1 MDFKLTC
8 GLIMVLSSAV
18 THSTIPG
25 VVPVGGGIFE
35 TGNAEMSR
43 DVLYPCQGDAHTWD
57 SVIGAIVQGGG
68 SLIKR
73 SPEGEKAMQAARDK
87 APGPAKSGEYIKE
100 MLGWQS
106 ELPAESEAGNFWEEK
121 VYRDRRRVAL
131 IKNEFPYGLPPLVDH
146 WMLWIR
152 IQTFTE
158 AAFEPLS
165 HETLPNPDF
174 KRSIRRKALLRY
186 LNYYDFYGYSGI
198 SEDVINRFRL
208 SGFYHPTEDTVWKDP
223 ESSEVVTRLE
233 GIEAMHWLGRHVLN
247 VIHVIFSPERYEILF
262 NRSTER
268 WKSVVYPD
276 HFHVIVKP
284 KSAS

>member
-1 MDFKLTC
+1 MAFKLTC
-8 GLIMVLSSAV
+8 GLIMALLSSV
-18 THSTIPG
+18 TRSTVPG

-43 DVLYPCQGDAHTWD
+43 DVLYPCQGDAYTWN

-87 APGPAKSGEYIKE
+87 APGPEKSNEYIKKK
-100 MLGWQS
+100 LQWQS

-121 VYRDRRRVAL
+121 VYMNRGRVAL
-131 IKNEFPYGLPPLVDH
+131 IKNEYPYGLPPPVDH

-152 IQTFTE
+152 TCPFTE
-158 AAFEPLS
+158 VAFEPLS

-174 KRSIRRKALLRY
+174 LRSIRRKSLLRY

-233 GIEAMHWLGRHVLN
+233 GIEAMRWLGRHVLK
-247 VIHVIFSPERYEILF
+247 VIHVKFSPEKYEILF
-262 NRSTER
+262 NRSTDR
-268 WKSVVYPD
+268 WKSVVDPD

-284 KSAS
+284 KSTS